1 MNYKRI
7 FIPNAL
13 VFLTLVTKH
22 RKHILIEHV
31 DCLRNAFK
39 LTKQKYPFKIV
50 AIVVNPNHLHMIIQ
64 PMDIKNYPTIVGYL
78 KTIFTQ
84 TAGLPYLVNKK
95 GEANIW
101 QRRYWAHIILNEMD
115 LYKHLDY
122 IHYNSVKHH
131 GIAPKDW
138 PYSSFR
144 KFVKDGYY
152 GLDWCNMPDTH
163 HIKNMDLE

>member
-7 FIPNAL
+7 FIPNSL
-13 VFLTLVTKH
+13 VFITIVTKW
-22 RKHILIEHV
+22 RKKLLIDHIV
-31 DCLRNAFK
+31 CLRKAFRAA
-39 LTKQKYPFKIV
+39 KQKYPFDVIA
-50 AIVVNPNHLHMIIQ
+50 AIVNPDHVHMIIQ
-64 PMDIKNYPTIVGYL
+64 PKDISQYPQVVREI
-78 KTIFTQ
+78 KSIFTK
-84 TAGLPYLVNKK
+84 TAGIPYQVNHR

-101 QRRYWAHIILNEMD
+101 QRRYWAHIILNETD
-115 LYKHLDY
+115 LYRHLDY

-131 GIAPKDW
+131 GIAPKTW

-152 GLDWCNMPDTH
+152 ELDWCNINDTH